1 MDTTREWELPSGS
14 EVESAALH
22 PPLHEVSRGGL
33 RGRLDTLK
41 GRGISKV
48 HDIQRVV
55 ADRRSTLQSNAK
67 SQVTRLQSNAKS
79 QVEKLQSDAKLQVDR
94 MQGSMRTSPMKWAGI
109 AAGTGFALGLV
120 GRIAQIRSKRRNQT
134 PTLVIVEAGC

>member
-1 MDTTREWELPSGS
+1 MDTTRDLQLPSGW
-14 EVESAALH
+14 EVESATLH
-22 PPLHEVSRGGL
+22 PPVHEVSRGGF

-41 GRGISKV
+41 SRGLAKV

-55 ADRRSTLQSNAK
+55 ADRGTALQTGAK
-67 SQVTRLQSNAKS
+67 SQMQSGVTKVQS
-79 QVEKLQSDAKLQVDR
+79 
-94 MQGSMRTSPMKWAGI
+94 SMRTTPMLWAGI

-120 GRIAQIRSKRRNQT
+120 GRIAQARNKRKHAI